1 MDRTPSD
8 LAEIIAAAERDL
20 NELKE
25 LQIFGGDA
33 LIVNEYNAQLSNDT
47 SATYQLTLTPSSE
60 LGVLPSSLMLKWTNT
75 QIAGQASTNYFVA
88 QVYRDDGV
96 FEWRITG
103 GRVND
108 FDTFISLQYLGE
120 ATVNLV
126 RVS

>member
-8 LAEIIAAAERDL
+8 LAEIIATAERDL

-33 LIVNEYNAQLSNDT
+33 LIVNEYSAQLSSDA
-47 SATYQLTLTPSSE
+47 SATYQLTLTPSSD

-75 QIAGQASTNYFVA
+75 QIAGQASANYTVF

-108 FDTFISLQYLGE
+108 FDTFVSLQYLGE

>member
-1 MDRTPSD
+1 MDRTPSG
-8 LAEIIAAAERDL
+8 LAEIIATAERDL

-25 LQIFGGDA
+25 LQVFGGDA
-33 LIVNEYNAQLSNDT
+33 LIVNEYSAQLSNDA

-75 QIAGQASTNYFVA
+75 QIVGQASTNYFVA

-96 FEWRITG
+96 FEWRIAG

-108 FDTFISLQYLGE
+108 FDTSISLQYLGE

>member
-8 LAEIIAAAERDL
+8 LAEIIATAERDL

-33 LIVNEYNAQLSNDT
+33 LIVNEYDAQLSNDA

-60 LGVLPSSLMLKWTNT
+60 LGVLPSILMLKWTNI
-75 QIAGQASTNYFVA
+75 QIAGQASANYTAF

-108 FDTFISLQYLGE
+108 FDTFVVLQYLGE

>member
-8 LAEIIAAAERDL
+8 LAEIIATAERDL

-33 LIVNEYNAQLSNDT
+33 LIVNEYSAQLSNDA
-47 SATYQLTLTPSSE
+47 SATYQLTLTPSSD

-75 QIAGQASTNYFVA
+75 QIAGQASTNYFVS

-103 GRVND
+103 GHIND
-108 FDTFISLQYLGE
+108 FDTFISLQYLGD

>member
-8 LAEIIAAAERDL
+8 IAEIIATAERDL

-33 LIVNEYNAQLSNDT
+33 LIVNEYNAQLSNDA

-75 QIAGQASTNYFVA
+75 QIAGQASANYTTF
-88 QVYRDDGV
+88 QVYRDDGA

-108 FDTFISLQYLGE
+108 FDTFVVLQYLGE

>member
-8 LAEIIAAAERDL
+8 LAEIIATAERDM

-33 LIVNEYNAQLSNDT
+33 LIVNDYDAQLSNDA

-75 QIAGQASTNYFVA
+75 QIAGQASTNYSVA

-108 FDTFISLQYLGE
+108 FDTFVSLQYLGE

>member
-8 LAEIIAAAERDL
+8 LAEIIATAERDL

-33 LIVNEYNAQLSNDT
+33 LIVNEYSAQLSNDA

-75 QIAGQASTNYFVA
+75 QIAGQASTNYFVS

>member
-8 LAEIIAAAERDL
+8 LAEIIATAERDL

-33 LIVNEYNAQLSNDT
+33 LIVNEYGAQLSNDA

-75 QIAGQASTNYFVA
+75 QIAGQASANYTVF

>member
-8 LAEIIAAAERDL
+8 LAEIIATAERDL

-33 LIVNEYNAQLSNDT
+33 LIVNEYSAQLSNDA
-47 SATYQLTLTPSSE
+47 SATYQLTLAPSSE

-88 QVYRDDGV
+88 QVYRDDGG

>member
-8 LAEIIAAAERDL
+8 LAEIIATAERDL

-33 LIVNEYNAQLSNDT
+33 LIVNEYNAQLSNDA
-47 SATYQLTLTPSSE
+47 SATYQLTLTPSSD
-60 LGVLPSSLMLKWTNT
+60 LGVLQSSLMLKWTNT
-75 QIAGQASTNYFVA
+75 QIAGQASTNYFVS

-103 GRVND
+103 GHIND
-108 FDTFISLQYLGE
+108 FDTFISLQYLGD

>member
-8 LAEIIAAAERDL
+8 LAEIIATAERDL

-33 LIVNEYNAQLSNDT
+33 LIVNEYGAQLSNDA

-75 QIAGQASTNYFVA
+75 QIAGQASTNYFVS

>member
-8 LAEIIAAAERDL
+8 LAEIIATAERDL

-33 LIVNEYNAQLSNDT
+33 LIVNEYNAQLSNDA
-47 SATYQLTLTPSSE
+47 SATYQFTLTPSSE

-75 QIAGQASTNYFVA
+75 QIAGQASTNYFVF

-108 FDTFISLQYLGE
+108 FDTFVSLQYLGD

>member
-1 MDRTPSD
+1 MDRTPSG
-8 LAEIIAAAERDL
+8 LAEIIATAERDL

-33 LIVNEYNAQLSNDT
+33 LIVNEYSAQLSNDA
-47 SATYQLTLTPSSE
+47 SATYQLTLAPSSE

-108 FDTFISLQYLGE
+108 FDTFVSLQYLGE

>member
-8 LAEIIAAAERDL
+8 LAEIIATAERDL

-33 LIVNEYNAQLSNDT
+33 LIVNEYNAQLSNDA
-47 SATYQLTLTPSSE
+47 SATYQLTLTPSSD

-75 QIAGQASTNYFVA
+75 QIAGQASTNYFVS

-103 GRVND
+103 GHIND
-108 FDTFISLQYLGE
+108 FDTFISLQYLGD

>member
-8 LAEIIAAAERDL
+8 LAEIIATAERDL

-33 LIVNEYNAQLSNDT
+33 LIVNEYNAQLSDDA
-47 SATYQLTLTPSSE
+47 SATYQLTLTPSSD

-75 QIAGQASTNYFVA
+75 QIAGQASANYTVF

-108 FDTFISLQYLGE
+108 FDTFVVLQYLGE

>member
-8 LAEIIAAAERDL
+8 LAEIIATAERAV

-33 LIVNEYNAQLSNDT
+33 LIVNEYNAQLSNDA

-75 QIAGQASTNYFVA
+75 QIAGQASTNYFVS

-108 FDTFISLQYLGE
+108 FDTFVSLQYLGE

>member
-33 LIVNEYNAQLSNDT
+33 LIVNEYNAQLSNDA

-75 QIAGQASTNYFVA
+75 QIAGQASANYTVF

-108 FDTFISLQYLGE
+108 FDTFISLQYLGD

>member
-8 LAEIIAAAERDL
+8 LAGIIATAERDL

-33 LIVNEYNAQLSNDT
+33 LIVNEYSAQLSNDA

-75 QIAGQASTNYFVA
+75 QIAGQASTNYFVS

-108 FDTFISLQYLGE
+108 FDTFVSLQYLGE

>member
-8 LAEIIAAAERDL
+8 LAEIVATAERDL

-33 LIVNEYNAQLSNDT
+33 LIVNEYNAQLSNDA

-75 QIAGQASTNYFVA
+75 QIAGQASANYTAF

>member
-8 LAEIIAAAERDL
+8 IAEIIATAERDL

-33 LIVNEYNAQLSNDT
+33 LIVNEYSAQLSNDA
-47 SATYQLTLTPSSE
+47 SATYQLTLTPSSD

-75 QIAGQASTNYFVA
+75 QIAGQASANYFVS

-108 FDTFISLQYLGE
+108 FDTFVSLQYLGE

>member
-8 LAEIIAAAERDL
+8 LAEIIATAERDL

-33 LIVNEYNAQLSNDT
+33 LIVNEYSAQLSNDS
-47 SATYQLTLTPSSE
+47 SATYQLTLTPSSD

-75 QIAGQASTNYFVA
+75 QVAGQASANYTVF

-103 GRVND
+103 GHIND
-108 FDTFISLQYLGE
+108 FDTFVVLQYLGE
-120 ATVNLV
+120 ATVDLV